1 VPAAHPDWVGRR
13 EEAAIFDGDVSLVIL
28 LDLQTRVEMKLPG
41 RLRVSPQIAGAIKAV
56 SGVADVQTL

>member
-1 VPAAHPDWVGRR
+1 VPAARPDWVGRR